1 MRYLLF
7 IVFLT
12 GFQFRAEAQLTYEN
26 LYVDYDSAWQY
37 KDLKVIPIRWKGRG
51 GFDYPLNGNLISL
64 GEAVKKGMARISERG
79 TASTDNVHWLIIEN
93 LSRKNIF
100 IAGGEIIAGGRQ
112 DRMVSR
118 DTILLS
124 SQQRMQVPVMCV
136 EEGRWSEK
144 EKKFSYQEMA
154 NLHLRRTLDRSK
166 NQVTIWREIY
176 DQLNR
181 DKVKNSS
188 LAYSSRKEDKKY
200 LAEEQDYWKYFE
212 EKFKKSDS
220 TIVGVVCTSG
230 KNVIGCDIFASTS
243 LFYSELPALMLGY
256 IQEAIVFGAPVNI
269 PDTRVKTYMDKL
281 LQDEVSQEAFI
292 KEYGKVFWYKGKIIH
307 ITTYQI
313 GER

>member
-256 IQEAIVFGAPVNI
+256 IQEGIVFGAPVNI